1 MKTYNEHEHY
11 DKLYYERFKKKN
23 IKNKDT
29 TWQGTKKNKN
39 IINAKTRQDVM
50 DVNMLEV
57 SYIIVN
63 NKENAK
69 WVRV

>member
-1 MKTYNEHEHY
+1 MREGCEFKYYH
-11 DKLYYERFKKKN
+11 DKLYYERIKKKN
-23 IKNKDT
+23 NRNKDT
-29 TWQGTKKNKN
+29 TSQGTTKNKN
-39 IINAKTRQDVM
+39 IINAKTKQDVM

-69 WVRV
+69 W